1 MQFLFRVRNK
11 LVKYLIVRHME
22 VSTYLILIVFFLSD
36 QCLELC
42 EDGSGET
49 CGVRGQVIV
58 SLLSRDGTRGEPA
71 SAAGEGSPLAV
82 VGPAGDVRSPRDP
95 PINTNT
101 SQLPLPPHW
110 EERFTATGRYASN
123 KLLIWVFGKNKLN
136 F

>member
-1 MQFLFRVRNK
+1 MPF
-11 LVKYLIVRHME
+11 
-22 VSTYLILIVFFLSD
+22 SD

-82 VGPAGDVRSPRDP
+82 VGPAGEVRAPREP
-95 PINTNT
+95 PIQNIAP
-101 SQLPLPPHW
+101 QPLPQHW
-110 EERFTATGRYASN
+110 EERFTSSGR
-123 KLLIWVFGKNKLN
+123 
-136 F
+136 